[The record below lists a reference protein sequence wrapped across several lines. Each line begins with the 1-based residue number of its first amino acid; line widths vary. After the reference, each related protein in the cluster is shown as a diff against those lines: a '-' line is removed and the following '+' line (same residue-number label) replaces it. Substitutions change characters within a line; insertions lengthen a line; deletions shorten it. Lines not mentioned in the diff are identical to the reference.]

1 MLIPLATP
9 TGFEPATPRLGIWCS
24 IHLSYGAIFVI
35 EKLSVPTPLT
45 SLSSAL
51 VPASTSS
58 MALGRIGRRRQHSG
72 EEWEQTVKLV
82 QDRKDASALCCRL
95 AAPHCS
101 ARP

>member
-1 MLIPLATP
+1 
-9 TGFEPATPRLGIWCS
+9 
-24 IHLSYGAIFVI
+24 
-35 EKLSVPTPLT
+35 
-45 SLSSAL
+45 L

-82 QDRKDASALCCRL
+82 QDLKDASALCCRL